1 MPRDY
6 KNVNRKTK
14 RSDKARGGDLLSF
27 ITGLGIGL
35 VVALAVY
42 LYQFLPAPLVMN
54 HQPPAQKTAAAP
66 AAGKHPTV
74 PEPKFDFYKIL
85 PNKEV
90 NISEWEEQ
98 NKANSPPDIEKGGIY
113 VLQVGSFKTYDA
125 ADQTKARLALLGIS
139 ADIQRVVINGE
150 DIRHRVRIGPYR
162 DPKKLEGIRKRLIAN
177 HINFVVLRLKVDEL
191 ASGKN

>member
-6 KNVNRKTK
+6 KNVNKKTK
-14 RSDKARGGDLLSF
+14 RSDKTRGGDLLSF

-35 VVALAVY
+35 VAALAVY
-42 LYQFLPAPLVMN
+42 LYQFLPAPMAIK
-54 HQPPAQKTAAAP
+54 HQGPVQKTAAAP
-66 AAGKHPTV
+66 AANKPAPV

-98 NKANSPPDIEKGGIY
+98 NKNNSAPTIEKGGLY

-162 DPKKLEGIRKRLIAN
+162 DPDKLEKVRKRLIAN
-177 HINFVVLRLKVDEL
+177 HINFVVLRLKVDAL
-191 ASGKN
+191 ASGKD

>member
-6 KNVNRKTK
+6 KNVNKKGK
-14 RSDKARGGDLLSF
+14 RGDKARGGDLLSF

-35 VVALAVY
+35 VAALAIY
-42 LYQFLPAPLVMN
+42 LYQFLPASTPVKTLEST
-54 HQPPAQKTAAAP
+54 QKTTTDGLAKKAVA
-66 AAGKHPTV
+66 V

-85 PNKEV
+85 PSKEV

-98 NKANSPPDIEKGGIY
+98 NQTDKPATIEKGGLY

-125 ADQTKARLALLGIS
+125 ADQTKAHLALLGIS

-150 DIRHRVRIGPYR
+150 DIRHRVRIGPFR
-162 DPKKLEGIRKRLIAN
+162 DPQKLDQVRKRLVAN
-177 HINFVVLRLKVDEL
+177 NVNFVVLRLKVDEL
-191 ASGKN
+191 SSSKD